1 LGTVAPERLARRRR
15 YTSVAFALAAYFIAS
30 YLVFGRGLAAADTFL
45 HLLFMPSSI
54 GKPAIVAWICA
65 PIALAISIYAAR
77 QARRYGLTTI
87 LFVPSIVFLW
97 IVLTALMAGMILE
110 GWKTYAVNGFE
121 ADRQYTRPAFA
132 SYHHARSPGSRRLH
146 GAALK
151 DCQAYLWSYREMTFR
166 AIGPDTAVNVL
177 PGEWVAECGIKRT

>member
-1 LGTVAPERLARRRR
+1 METVNPERLARHRR
-15 YTSVAFALAAYFIAS
+15 YTSIAFAGAACFTAS
-30 YLVFGRGLAAADTFL
+30 YLVFGRGLAAAETFL
-45 HLLFMPSSI
+45 QLLFIPSSI

-65 PIALAISIYAAR
+65 PIALAICIYAVRLAG
-77 QARRYGLTTI
+77 RYGLTAI
-87 LFVPSIVFLW
+87 LFIPSIVFLW
-97 IVLTALMAGMILE
+97 IVLTALMAGTVLE
-110 GWKTYAVNGFE
+110 VWKTYAVNGFE

-151 DCQAYLWSYREMTFR
+151 DCQAHLWSYREMTFR